1 MKTFLQPI
9 MALVLFAL
17 VRSADLAI
25 SAAIA
30 GQVIR
35 SVAYG
40 LAAIF
45 LLLIV
50 VIALLGI

>member
-1 MKTFLQPI
+1 MKTFLQPL
-9 MALVLFAL
+9 MALALYAL

-30 GQVIR
+30 RDIIR
-35 SVAYG
+35 AVCYG
-40 LAAIF
+40 IVFVF

-50 VIALLGI
+50 VIALLGV